1 MVVLTKKIALSLLTP
16 VAMLIAP
23 QVVSAQGEVVF
34 PGGAKI
40 EWGGHPAH
48 RYEPNNAA
56 NRGNHQIE
64 KQLNHLDKLSEGG
77 FTMNTGGKICHQVKW
92 TIADAHTVN
101 NGYGGHRLN
110 REQTVRLRRY
120 ARRCNFFF

>member
-1 MVVLTKKIALSLLTP
+1 MLVLNTKIVFSLLSP
-16 VAMLIAP
+16 LAVLIAP
-23 QVVSAQGEVVF
+23 QIVSAQGQIVF

-77 FTMNTGGKICHQVKW
+77 FTMNTGGGKSAI
-92 TIADAHTVN
+92 
-101 NGYGGHRLN
+101 RLN
-110 REQTVRLRRY
+110 GPSLMPILLTMAMEDIL
-120 ARRCNFFF
+120 